1 MRLNHKK
8 GKLTMEKE
16 LKYKLLSES
25 DYNKLRD
32 YLDNKTSGTILHQK
46 NYYYDTEEMLLLKHN
61 AILRARIENERAII
75 TFKQQKGKKQG
86 YFISDEIEN
95 NVSLEDI
102 NRVFSGKIPIIQLCG
117 DNRENVE
124 KLLENKELNLT
135 GTFENK
141 RIVYYIDDIKLELD
155 KINYGNSVVDYEIET
170 ESEDEKKVREYL
182 DTLLQS
188 LSVRYQ
194 LQDKT
199 KYRRFLEARNISP
212 PV

>member
-1 MRLNHKK
+1 
-8 GKLTMEKE
+8 MELE
-16 LKYKLLSES
+16 LKYKLLGES

-32 YLDNKTSGTILHQK
+32 YLDNKTSGIILNQK
-46 NYYYDTEEMLLLKHN
+46 NFYYDTEDMLLIKNN
-61 AILRARIENERAII
+61 AILRARIENEKVII
-75 TFKQQKGKKQG
+75 TFKQQKEKKQG
-86 YFISDEIEN
+86 FFISDEIEN

-117 DNRENVE
+117 DNRRNVE
-124 KLLENKELNLT
+124 KLSENKELTLI

-155 KINYGNSVVDYEIET
+155 KVDYGNGIVDYEIET
-170 ESEDEKKVREYL
+170 ESEDEKKVRKFL

-199 KYRRFLEARNISP
+199 KYQRFFEARNISP
-212 PV
+212 

>member
-1 MRLNHKK
+1 
-8 GKLTMEKE
+8 MEKE

-25 DYNKLRD
+25 DYNKLRE
-32 YLDNKTSGTILHQK
+32 YLDKESSGTILQQK
-46 NYYYDTEEMLLLKHN
+46 NFYYDTEEMLLLKHN
-61 AILRARIENERAII
+61 AILRARIENEKVII

-102 NRVFSGKIPIIQLCG
+102 NRVFSGKIPIIELCG

-135 GTFENK
+135 GTFQNK

-155 KINYGNSVVDYEIET
+155 KINYGNGIVDYEIET

>member
-1 MRLNHKK
+1 
-8 GKLTMEKE
+8 MELE
-16 LKYKLLSES
+16 LKYKLLGES

-32 YLDNKTSGTILHQK
+32 YLDNKTSGMLLQQR
-46 NYYYDTEEMLLLKHN
+46 NFYYDTEDMLLIKNN
-61 AILRARIENERAII
+61 AILRARIENEKVII

-86 YFISDEIEN
+86 FFISDEIEN

-124 KLLENKELNLT
+124 KLLENKELTLI

-155 KINYGNSVVDYEIET
+155 KVDYGNGIVDYEIET
-170 ESEDEKKVREYL
+170 ESEDEKKVREFL

-199 KYRRFLEARNISP
+199 KYQRFFEAHNISP
-212 PV
+212 PK